1 MRFCTIIL
9 LFSMFCLPVV
19 AKAQEGLLFGPEWT
33 FTGPGIMD
41 SASINTTAWQM
52 LQRFSKQI
60 MGKCSS
66 CQISTTFPEID
77 IRINSEVT
85 ISLTLD
91 NRVIEINST
100 PMTTSMMETHKDLLQ
115 ELIWNSAKEIG
126 LAPHVRL
133 GGGHLHIQK
142 PYQPALNPIM
152 SVQRPYSWIHRLFTS
167 APEFEYSTMR
177 ESPDI
182 LLMRNFIVDLWNRP
196 ALFLGALGFNL
207 RSAKPLSAYSPT
219 ALELIQHKVL
229 EFDRGEIGIE
239 SLIRYHNMILSP
251 SGDSRNLAINL
262 EHARTIEIR
271 GLRPQQSFL
280 DYIKLCQ
287 LFEARIRALSQQQ
300 PRSSLKLEI
309 PVVKTWIN
317 KIDGQ
322 NIFLSSLSDED
333 VNREFRK
340 YVEAANLDWGK
351 YNHFPLATPKTSLR
365 CVNLF

>member
-1 MRFCTIIL
+1 M
-9 LFSMFCLPVV
+9 
-19 AKAQEGLLFGPEWT
+19 FGPEWT
-33 FTGPGIMD
+33 FTGPGIME

-52 LQRFSKQI
+52 LHRFSKQI

-77 IRINSEVT
+77 IRINNDVA

-100 PMTTSMMETHKDLLQ
+100 PMTTAKMELHKDLLQ
-115 ELIWNSAKEIG
+115 ELVWNSAKEIG
-126 LAPHVRL
+126 LSPHVRL

-152 SVQRPYSWIHRLFTS
+152 SVQRPYSWIHRLFTG
-167 APEFEYSTMR
+167 APEFEYSTMK

-207 RSAKPLSAYSPT
+207 RSAKPLSVYSPT
-219 ALELIQHKVL
+219 TLELIQRKVL

-239 SLIRYHNMILSP
+239 SLIRYHNAILSP

-262 EHARTIEIR
+262 EHARTIEVR

-280 DYIKLCQ
+280 DYLKLCQ
-287 LFEARIRALSQQQ
+287 LFESRIRALSLQQ
-300 PRSSLKLEI
+300 PLSLLKLDI
-309 PVVKTWIN
+309 PLIQAWTTKN
-317 KIDGQ
+317 NGQ
-322 NIFLSSLSDED
+322 
-333 VNREFRK
+333 
-340 YVEAANLDWGK
+340 
-351 YNHFPLATPKTSLR
+351 TM
-365 CVNLF
+365 